1 MGKPE
6 GGKRDA
12 TLCTSVGRKWDVLD
26 KTVLPS
32 AYEQMTSGN
41 RVVDKLSSGGMSA
54 TRTLFQ
60 KVVVLTLTCPK
71 CGRLRVKRTRL
82 FN

>member
-1 MGKPE
+1 MA
-6 GGKRDA
+6 R
-12 TLCTSVGRKWDVLD
+12 CVHQWDVLD

-32 AYEQMTSGN
+32 AYEQMANDNT
-41 RVVDKLSSGGMSA
+41 VVENLHSSGSA
-54 TRTLFQ
+54 TRALFQ

-71 CGRLRVKRTRL
+71 CGRLRIKRTRL